1 MEKKLSDNKS
11 KICSPQ
17 GDEHKI
23 PLPEFLLRLGVDE
36 SGLSEQE
43 ASRRL
48 KECGSNVLEETGKE
62 GILSKYIRQFRNLF
76 SILLTIGALLS
87 FLGEYLEPGQGNL
100 YIGIALAGVVILNGT
115 FTFVQEYQAA
125 KTMESFRQLL
135 PPRAKVLREG
145 KIREILASE
154 LVVGDIILLEEG
166 DKVPTDGRLIETN
179 SLKVD
184 HSNITGEAEPQ
195 LRSLECTNSNML
207 ECRNMVFSGTL
218 VQSGNGKAVVFG
230 IGKNTQIGNLAIL
243 TEKISSVETPIRRE
257 LNRFIKVISTIA
269 IFMGVTFF
277 ILAFLLHD
285 TFFASL
291 IFAIG
296 IIVANVPEGL
306 LPTVTLALSLA
317 SKRMAS
323 RNALIKNLESVET
336 LGSTTVI
343 CTDKTGTL
351 TQNRMAVNSLIV
363 GFESLVPEAH
373 SGPEKRIAE
382 LEAEESTKQ
391 GIAGKVMGSGAKRVY
406 VVESPIWDPK
416 KVPSALIRVAGLCN
430 NAKIQELPAG
440 YTGDPTE
447 GALLVFAN
455 SLEDV
460 KKLQNDYPRLKEFP
474 FDSLTKRMEVICRTP
489 EGKLEIYL
497 KGAPEVVVKMCGSV
511 IDSGEVRK
519 LTENEKKEILD
530 RHLRLAERGE
540 RVIALAYRQVEEQKE
555 YAEDFIFLGFIG
567 IVDPPRPEAREAITK
582 CHAAGIKVVMIT
594 GDHPVTAE
602 AIAKKVGLVDSG
614 NLEIITGDELNLLSR
629 TDLASRLKNPSIVFA
644 RTSPVQKLKI
654 VQLFQAEGEIVT
666 MTGDGVND
674 APAIKNADMGV
685 AMGSGTDVAREAAD
699 MVLLDDNFAT
709 IVNAIEEGRTVFDN
723 IKKFIVY
730 IITHTIPEVLP
741 YIAFI
746 FFALPLPM
754 PVQLILAIDL
764 GTDMLPAIAL
774 GEEKGEE
781 DIMKRPPRARD
792 EKLLTPQ
799 VLLTAYGI
807 KGPIEAV
814 AGFFCYF
821 AVLFEGGWKFGEQLA
836 NNNPLYMQAITAF
849 FSAVIICQIANVFAS
864 RTRFQSVFTMGLFSN
879 RAILLGI
886 AIELL
891 ILALIIW
898 SPFANLIFNT
908 SPLDLRYVLLSV
920 PFAICLLGIDELRK
934 YLLRRKVRW
943 AVRFLK
949 W

>member
-48 KECGSNVLEETGKE
+48 QECGSNVLEETGKE

-166 DKVPTDGRLIETN
+166 DKVPADGRLIETN

-195 LRSLECTNSNML
+195 LRSLECTNSNIL

-230 IGKNTQIGNLAIL
+230 IGKNTQVGNLAIL

-416 KVPSALIRVAGLCN
+416 KVPPVLIRVAGLCN
-430 NAKIQELPAG
+430 NAKLHELPAG

-455 SLEDV
+455 SL
-460 KKLQNDYPRLKEFP
+460 
-474 FDSLTKRMEVICRTP
+474 
-489 EGKLEIYL
+489 
-497 KGAPEVVVKMCGSV
+497 
-511 IDSGEVRK
+511 
-519 LTENEKKEILD
+519 
-530 RHLRLAERGE
+530 
-540 RVIALAYRQVEEQKE
+540 
-555 YAEDFIFLGFIG
+555 
-567 IVDPPRPEAREAITK
+567 
-582 CHAAGIKVVMIT
+582 
-594 GDHPVTAE
+594 
-602 AIAKKVGLVDSG
+602 
-614 NLEIITGDELNLLSR
+614 
-629 TDLASRLKNPSIVFA
+629 
-644 RTSPVQKLKI
+644 
-654 VQLFQAEGEIVT
+654 
-666 MTGDGVND
+666 
-674 APAIKNADMGV
+674 
-685 AMGSGTDVAREAAD
+685 
-699 MVLLDDNFAT
+699 
-709 IVNAIEEGRTVFDN
+709 
-723 IKKFIVY
+723 
-730 IITHTIPEVLP
+730 
-741 YIAFI
+741 
-746 FFALPLPM
+746 
-754 PVQLILAIDL
+754 
-764 GTDMLPAIAL
+764 
-774 GEEKGEE
+774 
-781 DIMKRPPRARD
+781 
-792 EKLLTPQ
+792 
-799 VLLTAYGI
+799 
-807 KGPIEAV
+807 
-814 AGFFCYF
+814 
-821 AVLFEGGWKFGEQLA
+821 
-836 NNNPLYMQAITAF
+836 
-849 FSAVIICQIANVFAS
+849 
-864 RTRFQSVFTMGLFSN
+864 
-879 RAILLGI
+879 
-886 AIELL
+886 
-891 ILALIIW
+891 
-898 SPFANLIFNT
+898 
-908 SPLDLRYVLLSV
+908 
-920 PFAICLLGIDELRK
+920 
-934 YLLRRKVRW
+934 
-943 AVRFLK
+943 
-949 W
+949 